1 MTSFTKREEERH
13 DNYQRSMYENLQH
26 NSKAAWLQGRWLEIS
41 EQERRAQIHNQKLLQ
56 DFQRAQDTLNDMVQY
71 EQYLEESFPRWQ
83 QRLKDIR
90 VSESKIKQHL
100 KSYIQQMEEGK
111 GIKAEHRS
119 DFRGHRLSSN
129 SPEPPQPSH
138 TMPNTHQTAKDI
150 KQNAER
156 CNHHPY
162 VPPTWLSGSQPFISG
177 LPQNNFPKDYK
188 NLQNIQ
194 ALNHPLPP
202 YYSLPGH
209 QSHSPV
215 QQKPPSVDHLW
226 AGITPTAHFTPAGAS
241 WPRLPVLNPMAWGMM
256 DVPDPSEERIQ
267 CSETDKEKV
276 TKETLKPN
284 EESCQR
290 PKHRRNV
297 KESDRSCELD
307 CRPVRLSTNHEESS
321 EGCAVS
327 SEVMVSGVQKRRKKR
342 NGTKSNST
350 ENRNESQDSSAMSQD
365 ASDSHSDTKIN
376 KPQQKPSKKC
386 NSKESIITEKNV
398 DAVKQDEDEPDES
411 RSQEVSQSSISSE
424 KKDGSEGLNV
434 RQEDDSERDD
444 DSQDIIVAEEKTSH
458 REAEDSEGDDESHDI
473 IVAEEKT
480 SQREVEDEEEDEE
493 SADGDEKAGLI
504 GEAQGGDEEESEK
517 VMGKRD
523 ETEPSDEPEMEGDVP
538 EDIPD
543 SGDEG
548 ETTEEEERD
557 KKDDE
562 EEDDEVVIEK
572 AYPWSRD
579 PLDDHT
585 KCPDDDD
592 DDIEGLLNPV
602 NAQTQQQDEET
613 DQSNDQHS
621 GSEEENLPQKNH
633 PAATNEIVESDDEF
647 DHFYD

>member
-26 NSKAAWLQGRWLEIS
+26 NKAAWLQGRWLEIS

-56 DFQRAQDTLNDMVQY
+56 DFQRAQDTLNDMVARTEAMNTIRVQY

-90 VSESKIKQHL
+90 VSESKQIKQHL

-138 TMPNTHQTAKDI
+138 TMPNTHQTAK
-150 KQNAER
+150 
-156 CNHHPY
+156 
-162 VPPTWLSGSQPFISG
+162 
-177 LPQNNFPKDYK
+177 
-188 NLQNIQ
+188 
-194 ALNHPLPP
+194 
-202 YYSLPGH
+202 
-209 QSHSPV
+209 
-215 QQKPPSVDHLW
+215 
-226 AGITPTAHFTPAGAS
+226 
-241 WPRLPVLNPMAWGMM
+241 
-256 DVPDPSEERIQ
+256 
-267 CSETDKEKV
+267 
-276 TKETLKPN
+276 
-284 EESCQR
+284 
-290 PKHRRNV
+290 
-297 KESDRSCELD
+297 
-307 CRPVRLSTNHEESS
+307 VRLSTNHEESS

-557 KKDDE
+557 KSFYEKETEKTQGRVEDE
-562 EEDDEVVIEK
+562 REIQN
-572 AYPWSRD
+572 R
-579 PLDDHT
+579 
-585 KCPDDDD
+585 
-592 DDIEGLLNPV
+592 
-602 NAQTQQQDEET
+602 QDEET

>member
-56 DFQRAQDTLNDMVQY
+56 DFQRAQDTLNDMVART
-71 EQYLEESFPRWQ
+71 EAMNT
-83 QRLKDIR
+83 IR
-90 VSESKIKQHL
+90 QIKQHL

-111 GIKAEHRS
+111 GIKAEHS
-119 DFRGHRLSSN
+119 
-129 SPEPPQPSH
+129 
-138 TMPNTHQTAKDI
+138 
-150 KQNAER
+150 
-156 CNHHPY
+156 
-162 VPPTWLSGSQPFISG
+162 
-177 LPQNNFPKDYK
+177 
-188 NLQNIQ
+188 
-194 ALNHPLPP
+194 
-202 YYSLPGH
+202 
-209 QSHSPV
+209 
-215 QQKPPSVDHLW
+215 
-226 AGITPTAHFTPAGAS
+226 
-241 WPRLPVLNPMAWGMM
+241 
-256 DVPDPSEERIQ
+256 
-267 CSETDKEKV
+267 
-276 TKETLKPN
+276 
-284 EESCQR
+284 
-290 PKHRRNV
+290 
-297 KESDRSCELD
+297 
-307 CRPVRLSTNHEESS
+307 
-321 EGCAVS
+321 
-327 SEVMVSGVQKRRKKR
+327 
-342 NGTKSNST
+342 
-350 ENRNESQDSSAMSQD
+350 SSAMSQD

-557 KKDDE
+557 KSFYEKETEKTQGRVEDE
-562 EEDDEVVIEK
+562 REIQN
-572 AYPWSRD
+572 R
-579 PLDDHT
+579 
-585 KCPDDDD
+585 
-592 DDIEGLLNPV
+592 
-602 NAQTQQQDEET
+602 QDEET